1 MAKEASKGK
10 QSQGLEAV
18 GWGFW
23 LICFVVLYG
32 PAWYIGYSVSYSDQR
47 GGLLPWVLG
56 FVLAAFGAGI
66 VSVAVNFTLQKR
78 IELQKKR
85 ARKKRS

>member
-1 MAKEASKGK
+1 MAKSKPKGK
-10 QSQGLEAV
+10 KEHGLESV

-32 PAWYIGYSVSYSDQR
+32 PSWYVGYSVAYSDQR
-47 GGLLPWVLG
+47 TGLLPWILG
-56 FVLAAFGAGI
+56 FVLAAFGAGL